1 MLWPAGGG
9 VTSGRD
15 CRDAVDAEREAG
27 LRISEMPQPA
37 TNVVDFAMSD
47 DSDESSVFLSAM
59 LRDNDGTVICFGASL
74 ETCGN
79 AWTALAAGER
89 PGVMPVLMRSGVS
102 VRSRA
107 PSVYLH
113 LVLVCGSRALPHDS
127 CAIPRLTEP
136 FSPL

>member
-59 LRDNDGTVICFGASL
+59 FRDNDGAVICFGASL

-79 AWTALAAGER
+79 AWTARAAGER
-89 PGVMPVLMRSGVS
+89 RRLMPAPMRSGVS

-107 PSVYLH
+107 PSACLH
-113 LVLVCGSRALPHDS
+113 LVLVCG
-127 CAIPRLTEP
+127 
-136 FSPL
+136 